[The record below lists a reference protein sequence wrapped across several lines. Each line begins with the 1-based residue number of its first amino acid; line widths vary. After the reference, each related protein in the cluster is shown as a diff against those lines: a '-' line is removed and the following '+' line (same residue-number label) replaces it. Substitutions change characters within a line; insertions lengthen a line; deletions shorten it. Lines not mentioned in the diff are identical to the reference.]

1 MKTNKKDINGKE
13 IFVGNKVSLSL
24 SHFKG
29 IGEVVLKKGMFLIR
43 WSESDFSELD
53 GDHLYAEIVS

>member
-29 IGEVVLKKGMFLIR
+29 TGEVVFKEGMFLIQ
-43 WSESDFSELD
+43 WNENDYSELD
-53 GDHLYAEIVS
+53 GDHLYAEVIG